1 MTSANPNTILLA
13 LETAVGT
20 GSLAILD
27 FDRVVAQTDD
37 SLPHPSRAEE
47 VLGVV
52 RSLMGNVG
60 IGLQDLSAVAVS
72 IGPGSYSG
80 IRIGVATAIGLK
92 NALGI
97 PCRGASLLEAI
108 AAKTTGPSE
117 SAIVAA
123 VPVGRNDIAWQQ
135 FEVSSGRTRPLSEPG
150 LISISD
156 FATALGNIELSI
168 VRAPGATL
176 ARIDLGTGGH
186 TFEAADD
193 DSTLAAAVGK
203 YAAGTSGDENL
214 HPIYLRSGARV

>member
-1 MTSANPNTILLA
+1 MTSANPNTLILA

-20 GSLAILD
+20 GSVAILD

-47 VLGVV
+47 VLGVI
-52 RSLMGNVG
+52 RGLMGKVG
-60 IGLQDLSAVAVS
+60 IGLPDLSSVAVS

-108 AAKTTGPSE
+108 AAKTTGPTE
-117 SAIVAA
+117 STIVAA
-123 VPVGRNDIAWQQ
+123 VPVGRNDIAWQRFQ
-135 FEVSSGRTRPLSEPG
+135 ISSERTRPLSEPS

-156 FATALGNIELSI
+156 FVIELGSTDRSI

-176 ARIDLGTGGH
+176 ERIDLGTGGH
-186 TFEAADD
+186 VFESADD
-193 DSTLAAAVGK
+193 DATLAAAVGQ
-203 YAAGTSGDENL
+203 YVAGTSGDENL
-214 HPIYLRSGARV
+214 QPIYLRSGARV